1 MISSRKPVLKRFSR
15 LLSWER
21 PLAASSFK
29 VSLSNSSI
37 KVEVEH
43 FTDKKPICA
52 FHGKTDV
59 TFTMWE
65 TMIERRVIPKTQVD
79 AEAKMAAIGI
89 TEYDPYKIIEKTHG
103 QMVHDAFEIIPR

>member
-1 MISSRKPVLKRFSR
+1 MIKTYDWYFGTKHTSTIKVD
-15 LLSWER
+15 
-21 PLAASSFK
+21 FK
-29 VSLSNSSI
+29 TK

-65 TMIERRVIPKTQVD
+65 TMIEGRVIPKTQVD

-103 QMVHDAFEIIPR
+103 QMVHDAFKIVPR